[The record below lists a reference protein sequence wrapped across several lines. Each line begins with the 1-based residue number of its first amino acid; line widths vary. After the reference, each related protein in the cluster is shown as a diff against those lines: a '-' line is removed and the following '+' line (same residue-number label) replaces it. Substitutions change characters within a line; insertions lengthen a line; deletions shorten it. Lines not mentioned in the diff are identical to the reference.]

1 MRTQAY
7 QLISVSPRRVMRLFL
22 ALSFCMLF
30 AALTQAQS
38 YSYDFLV
45 PGPSGPAWV
54 DTGIYLRPNTL
65 VQFSATGEVDVSAGW
80 GSHGPEGTH
89 DCAPVS
95 GYPINPLPDPVP
107 PLLPPQPCYGLAAQL
122 TEDATR
128 FRPVRVL
135 AQWTYSDL
143 NRYFAAPRGGHFW
156 LTVNDDNP
164 GDNTGFFKVHL
175 EVTTFPIPPTVCHPC
190 LTDEITIERVLGKP
204 LPDPKALRTLLVL
217 DGEIIAISEAG
228 GTMLVTVSPGSAL
241 AKYGDLPNL
250 KVIFAKDAARLG
262 PSLAKNGVVQGVVFQ
277 DKKMSLI
284 TGASQLKFDS
294 KQMMPD

>member
-1 MRTQAY
+1 
-7 QLISVSPRRVMRLFL
+7 MRLFL

-38 YSYDFLV
+38 SSHDFFV

-54 DTGIYLRPNTL
+54 DTGLYLPPNTF
-65 VQFSATGEVDVSAGW
+65 VHFTVTGEVDVSAGW

-95 GYPINPLPDPVP
+95 GYPINPLPDPFP
-107 PLLPPQPCYGLAAQL
+107 PLRPPPPCYGLAAQL

-164 GDNTGFFKVHL
+164 GDNTGAFKVHV
-175 EVTTFPIPPTVCHPC
+175 EITTFPPPEIPCHPC
-190 LTDEITIERVLGKP
+190 PFDKIDRKTLLGQP
-204 LPDPKALRTLLVL
+204 IPDPKTMQALLAF
-217 DGEIIAISEAG
+217 DGEITAIDQSG
-228 GTMLVTVSPGSAL
+228 GTTLVSVSEGTVL
-241 AKYGDLPNL
+241 TKYGNLPNL
-250 KVIFAKDAARLG
+250 KIVFANGAARSEASLSKQGVIQGLVFQNEKMSMITG
-262 PSLAKNGVVQGVVFQ
+262 PSR
-277 DKKMSLI
+277 
-284 TGASQLKFDS
+284 LKLDS
-294 KQMMPD
+294 KQMMAH